1 MSRDARE
8 PEEQA
13 AALNAVKST
22 ILEIVIIVVV
32 GYELQKRFCTFDFR
46 VDMCRMPYALLFGYF
61 LFIVLYYV
69 SQDFRKNYVFLIDSI
84 CYFIHTYITMPRKLI
99 ISFLYVWRLLS
110 CKSSLQSRENT
121 NLTDCLVDLYKS
133 LMSLPL
139 ILFSIYF

>member
-13 AALNAVKST
+13 AALNAVKNT

-46 VDMCRMPYALLFGYF
+46 VDMCRIPYALLFGYF

-84 CYFIHTYITMPRKLI
+84 CYFIHT
-99 ISFLYVWRLLS
+99 
-110 CKSSLQSRENT
+110 LQCQEN
-121 NLTDCLVDLYKS
+121 
-133 LMSLPL
+133 
-139 ILFSIYF
+139 

>member
-13 AALNAVKST
+13 AALNAVKNT

-46 VDMCRMPYALLFGYF
+46 VDMCRTPYALL
-61 LFIVLYYV
+61 LVIIVLYYV

-84 CYFIHTYITMPRKLI
+84 CYFIHT
-99 ISFLYVWRLLS
+99 
-110 CKSSLQSRENT
+110 LQCQEN
-121 NLTDCLVDLYKS
+121 
-133 LMSLPL
+133 
-139 ILFSIYF
+139 